1 METSL
6 LQRWHFTNRWR
17 VGSLVVAAIVL
28 AATSAWSIE
37 PPAIQ
42 SVQLKP
48 SSQLPASIA
57 QAINPNGVL
66 FYTYWGDRK
75 MRIFEVFPALAVE
88 AHAKPLPSNSPVYA
102 NLQQGTLVG
111 VIHLLADAED
121 DYREDSNYQKLQPG
135 YYTMRYGIAGDL
147 DDDNPGE
154 QEEVVF
160 LTPVANDRSP
170 ARISDDD
177 RLIALSRKAS
187 HTEKPAVMNIA
198 PVDENRKERRVLR
211 NDDSGA
217 SVLQL
222 RLPAKTGHT
231 AKPSLVP
238 VAITLVNTGPGDEE

>member
-1 METSL
+1 MSGI
-6 LQRWHFTNRWR
+6 RNSFTRR
-17 VGSLVVAAIVL
+17 VRVLALAVAAITL
-28 AATSAWSIE
+28 LATSAWSID

-42 SVQLKP
+42 STKLTG
-48 SSQLPASIA
+48 SSQLPPSIV
-57 QAINPNGVL
+57 QAINPSGVL

-75 MRIFEVFPALAVE
+75 MRIFEVFPALGVE
-88 AHAKPLPSNSPVYA
+88 AHTKPLPSDSPLYS
-102 NLQQGTLVG
+102 NLQQGTFVG
-111 VIHLLADAED
+111 VIHLLASAND
-121 DYREDSNYQKLQPG
+121 DYRQDSNYQRLRPG
-135 YYTMRYGIAGDL
+135 YYTMRYGVAGDL

-170 ARISDDD
+170 ARIADDD
-177 RLIALSRKAS
+177 RLVALSRKAS
-187 HTEKPAVMNIA
+187 QTQKPAVMNIA
-198 PVDENRKERRVLR
+198 PVDENRKEPRVLR

-222 RLPAKTGHT
+222 RLPNKSAHA

>member
-1 METSL
+1 MMLEMRNIL
-6 LQRWHFTNRWR
+6 KRRLQAR
-17 VGSLVVAAIVL
+17 SMSVAALIFV
-28 AATSAWSIE
+28 ATSVWGID

-42 SVQLKP
+42 SVKLTGAPQLSP
-48 SSQLPASIA
+48 SIA

-88 AHAKPLPSNSPVYA
+88 AHAKPLPSDSPLYS
-102 NLQQGTLVG
+102 NLQQGTFIG
-111 VIHLLADAED
+111 VIRLLASAND
-121 DYREDSNYQKLQPG
+121 DYRQDSNYQRLRPG
-135 YYTMRYGIAGDL
+135 YYTMRYGVAGDL

-170 ARISDDD
+170 GRIADDD

-187 HTEKPAVMNIA
+187 QTQKPAVMNIA
-198 PVDENRKERRVLR
+198 PVDENRKEPRVLR

-222 RLPAKTGHT
+222 RIPNKSMHA